1 MHVAVGL
8 PTRLWCGPTSPSI
21 ASTVVARLSL
31 VPWLSVSLCGV
42 RCVLLWRGCAQ
53 EIADR
58 EAEEDRVAAEK
69 EVAREASRKAAAE
82 ARATRIEAAKKR
94 VAAASAP

>member
-1 MHVAVGL
+1 MVWSHVTIHRINCGSTSV
-8 PTRLWCGPTSPSI
+8 TR
-21 ASTVVARLSL
+21 
-31 VPWLSVSLCGV
+31 PWLSVSLCGV